1 MFTMAER
8 TEKANDKKGE
18 NNMKTPEQETS
29 IQKKLTQ
36 LNSKS
41 VLLSVRKIN
50 VSNKL
55 PCKKPRTC
63 NGEKSSNGA
72 SEVID
77 TGELKIIQENLRE
90 IKDTMVK
97 RSAIKDIVSALL
109 SELKGEIKEMRN

>member
-1 MFTMAER
+1 
-8 TEKANDKKGE
+8 
-18 NNMKTPEQETS
+18 MKTPEQETS

-63 NGEKSSNGA
+63 SGEQSSNGA
-72 SEVID
+72 SE
-77 TGELKIIQENLRE
+77 LRGSF
-90 IKDTMVK
+90 KKV
-97 RSAIKDIVSALL
+97 
-109 SELKGEIKEMRN
+109 